1 MLFRKKIQR
10 SCSYCRR
17 GTKLNEDE
25 VLCTKKG
32 VVAVDGK
39 CWCFRYDP
47 CKRIPPKP
55 KALDFSK
62 YDQDDFSL

>member
-10 SCSYCRR
+10 SCSYCTY
-17 GTKLNEDE
+17 GTKIDDE
-25 VLCTKKG
+25 QVLCMKKG

-39 CWCFRYDP
+39 CRKFQYDP
-47 CKRIPPKP
+47 CKRIPVKP

-62 YDQDDFSL
+62 YDEQDYSL

>member
-17 GTKLNEDE
+17 STKLNEEE

-32 VVAVDGK
+32 VRSMDGK
-39 CWCFRYDP
+39 CWRFRYDP

-55 KALDFSK
+55 KALNFSK